1 MAMPEAITSLIPIFN
16 NFSGRAQS
24 DLRYI
29 FLDSKTDVRNL
40 LNKYLLI
47 FLLNYTPNE
56 LLAPFQAAI
65 RSKER
70 IKRLLLSFV
79 HDLHVEIYNT
89 IWKTRNSKFK
99 EWKIFNNISKKT
111 FQNYRRRQTHNSPPS
126 KITHDD
132 NLHNRLSIDVRIA
145 MIDAPLSLPS
155 CGFILPLQISFITYR
170 GIIS

>member
-29 FLDSKTDVRNL
+29 FLDSKTD
-40 LNKYLLI
+40 
-47 FLLNYTPNE
+47 
-56 LLAPFQAAI
+56 
-65 RSKER
+65 ER

-170 GIIS
+170 GIIR

>member
-1 MAMPEAITSLIPIFN
+1 MSEI
-16 NFSGRAQS
+16 
-24 DLRYI
+24 
-29 FLDSKTDVRNL
+29 L
-40 LNKYLLI
+40 LNKHLLI

-126 KITHDD
+126 KDHSRRQPTQSSWQYRCPYSDDRRTLVITVMWIYFTSS
-132 NLHNRLSIDVRIA
+132 NFLHNL
-145 MIDAPLSLPS
+145 PWYHSLDFLFS
-155 CGFILPLQISFITYR
+155 YFN
-170 GIIS
+170 